1 MMDDGQ
7 GADICRVC
15 RSEGLPD
22 RPLFHPCI
30 CTGSIKWIHQE
41 CLVQW
46 MRYSRK
52 EYCELCSYKFSFMPI
67 YAPDMPRRLP
77 VKDILGGLL
86 SSILTAV
93 KHWIHY
99 TLVAIA
105 WLGIVPLLGYRIYKC
120 LFTGTL
126 DSIMSLPFNLISTD
140 HLASDIIHGSIV
152 VVCTLFAFIA
162 LVWLREQILH
172 GGGPDWLERDGN
184 LLAPGHNNNEHNIQ
198 NNNNNNEEEERGAGE
213 EEEGEGNNNNN
224 VNNNNELPREP
235 DNIPA
240 MNNVE
245 GPAGAAPRAGNA
257 GPAQAARIE
266 GGGAGVGDDLDG
278 VGGGGGGNVDNNW
291 NPIEWDRAAEEL
303 TWERLLGLDGSLVFL
318 EHVFWVVSLNTLFI
332 LVFAF
337 CPYHMGRFMLSIAT
351 LKHYV
356 SASKFE
362 GLLTTLCGY
371 VLVGLTLVVLH
382 SLASF
387 FNLTKSRRVLGLC
400 YIVVKV
406 SLLCVIEIGVL
417 PLICGWWL
425 DVCSLSMFEASLKDR
440 LLSLKT
446 APGTCMFIHWLLGM
460 IYVYY
465 FASFILLLREVLR
478 PGVLWFLRNLNDPDF
493 SPIQE
498 MIHLPIL
505 RHIRRL
511 IVSGIIF
518 GTVVLLMLWLPIR
531 IIRTLMPSFLPYRVT
546 LTAESQINE
555 LSLELLLLQVVLPA
569 ILEQTQTR
577 VWLKNVIRVW
587 CRVVSYFLNIKSYLL
602 GDETESSPRHPVR
615 QEANFP
621 ALGNDLGAA
630 HQALLQIGG
639 PTGFQPYTRPSYFLA
654 RIGALLGLVCVSLV
668 VSSFVLLTVPVWL
681 GRRAMMFWPAI
692 PVAPRPGATVPS
704 APLSPTSGP
713 GIHELYTA
721 SCGLYLCWLG
731 AKMVTV
737 VRRWLPLGRVEMMRK
752 LGAWSM
758 LAAKMMIGLII
769 LIGIIPLLFGL
780 CLELIIVV
788 PFRVPLD
795 QTPVLWIWHN
805 WALGVLYTKIAA
817 AITMMGPDW
826 PIKRTIEA
834 LFRNGFREMSL
845 RLLLTDLALP
855 VICSLS
861 LILSVPYITAYSI
874 VPLFVRSNAVRN
886 IVARRIYPF
895 ILVIVVVLFV
905 IYIQVEQFIQLYE
918 HIKNDKYLIGRTLVN
933 YNSNSRKTKSS
944 SRLRLSML
952 FNLLSKGYLKLKIRQ
967 LQQSL
972 SFYISN
978 KLYHEKLTII

>member
-1 MMDDGQ
+1 MYDCMVSKHPNPSQITPIFMMMDDGQ

-126 DSIMSLPFNLISTD
+126 DSVT
-140 HLASDIIHGSIV
+140 
-152 VVCTLFAFIA
+152 

-184 LLAPGHNNNEHNIQ
+184 LLINNNNEQGVH
-198 NNNNNNEEEERGAGE
+198 NNNNEEEGGGGE
-213 EEEGEGNNNNN
+213 EGAEQEGQ
-224 VNNNNELPREP
+224 VPREP
-235 DNIPA
+235 DNIPVINNEGGP
-240 MNNVE
+240 MNPNQNGGGDGGARPE
-245 GPAGAAPRAGNA
+245 G
-257 GPAQAARIE
+257 RIE
-266 GGGAGVGDDLDG
+266 GD
-278 VGGGGGGNVDNNW
+278 VGGGGGGNLENNW

-337 CPYHMGRFMLSIAT
+337 CPYHMGRFLLSIAT

-425 DVCSLSMFEASLKDR
+425 DLCSLSMFEATLKDR

-531 IIRTLMPSFLPYRVT
+531 IIRALMPAFLPYRVT

-569 ILEQTQTR
+569 ILEQSQTR

-587 CRVVSYFLNIKSYLL
+587 CRVVSYFLNLKSYLL
-602 GDETESSPRHPVR
+602 GDETESPRHPVR

-639 PTGFQPYTRPSYFLA
+639 PTGFQPYTRPSYFFA
-654 RIGALLGLVCVSLV
+654 RIVGLLALVCVSLV

-692 PVAPRPGATVPS
+692 PVAPRPGPAGAPPAPS
-704 APLSPTSGP
+704 PASPSPGGP

-721 SCGLYLCWLG
+721 SCGLYLCWLV

-752 LGAWSM
+752 LGVWSL
-758 LAAKMMIGLII
+758 LAAKMAIGLVI

-845 RLLLTDLALP
+845 RMLLQDLAIP
-855 VICSLS
+855 VILS
-861 LILSVPYITAYSI
+861 LM
-874 VPLFVRSNAVRN
+874 PLFVRNSALRN
-886 IVARRIYPF
+886 LVARRIYPF
-895 ILVIVVVLFV
+895 ILVIVVVVFV
-905 IYIQVEQFIQLYE
+905 IYVEQFIQLYE

-933 YNSNSRKTKSS
+933 YNSAKNRPGTSASRGT
-944 SRLRLSML
+944 
-952 FNLLSKGYLKLKIRQ
+952 Q
-967 LQQSL
+967 
-972 SFYISN
+972 
-978 KLYHEKLTII
+978 TAT